1 MRPHREL
8 PDGNATGQERLAS
21 AGPGTEVV
29 IRTPDRRLRVFVS
42 SALEKLAEERR
53 AVTRAVSA
61 LRLTPVMFEQ
71 GRKTQTGSPR

>member
-1 MRPHREL
+1 MIGDGMATTQPRRHPRSEPRL
-8 PDGNATGQERLAS
+8 PG
-21 AGPGTEVV
+21 EVV

>member
-1 MRPHREL
+1 L
-8 PDGNATGQERLAS
+8 PLHQQGLLPNHVQTTRAT
-21 AGPGTEVV
+21 PGSGVV